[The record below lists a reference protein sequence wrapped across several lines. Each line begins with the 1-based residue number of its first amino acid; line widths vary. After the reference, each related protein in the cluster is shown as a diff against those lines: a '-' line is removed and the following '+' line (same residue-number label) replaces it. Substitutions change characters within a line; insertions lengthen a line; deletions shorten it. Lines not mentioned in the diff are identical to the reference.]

1 MIMPHIS
8 ARKLKKEVFQ
18 EINKRLIDSFADIK
32 DKRLL
37 KSFVDELL
45 TSTEKIMLAKRL
57 AVIFMLSEKFSFYR
71 IQKSLK
77 ISTQTAMRMYGSFK
91 SGKFN
96 NITKV
101 LNKEKDKRNFWLNL
115 EILLRAGMPPMG
127 RGRWRWFYEIPAKY
141 DRGNRH
147 R

>member
-77 ISTQTAMRMYGSFK
+77 IS
-91 SGKFN
+91 
-96 NITKV
+96 IV
-101 LNKEKDKRNFWLNL
+101 
-115 EILLRAGMPPMG
+115 
-127 RGRWRWFYEIPAKY
+127 
-141 DRGNRH
+141 
-147 R
+147 